1 MTASS
6 GSPGWYLRR
15 LSRMGPREIGGRAGD
30 AVRRRRW
37 RSAPPPTCPDV
48 TGARFTA
55 VLPAG
60 AIAAVP
66 PDAAKRLVAEADR
79 LMAGH
84 AVFFGVER
92 DDLTD
97 PDWWY
102 DPKTGRRAPGGYAFD
117 VPYRD
122 EDAVG
127 DIKQIWEPSRHQYLT
142 VLAAAYAVTGDER
155 YAERV
160 AGHLRSWW
168 AANGPLRGVHWT
180 SGIELGIRLLSW
192 VWIRRLLDGW
202 PGAAALFE
210 DNPVAL
216 NQIWHHQRWLAAF
229 PSRGSSANNHVIAEA
244 AGQLAAACA
253 FGWFP
258 GSARLRAGALRSLER
273 ELRNNTFGSGLNREL
288 ATEYHGLVLE
298 LGLAAVAEADAAGVP
313 VPRSVRLVLL
323 RMTDALAAVVDD
335 RLRPPRQGD
344 ADDGH
349 GLVVDGAGTDRWGS
363 LLATGDAVF
372 GRLDWW
378 PEVTGIDV
386 RTPLLAALIR
396 PGADALPPA
405 RTPAPG
411 TRPRRTA
418 SLSGWFRA
426 VPGAIP
432 GRTAPQDQ
440 RLHPAP
446 GTHPR
451 RMAAPALW
459 LRRVRGDATRR
470 EQVPDDTAPTRLTD
484 DTAPTRLRDD
494 ATPARLP
501 DDTAPT
507 RLTDDTA
514 PTRLTDDTAPTRL
527 RDDATPARLPDGG
540 KVPPASTP
548 AVSRPVTGTRPRPT
562 AALNSRLRRMTGGT
576 ARRGLAPDPAAPARL
591 PDGGEVPS
599 ASPPAVSRPASRPG
613 HFADAGL
620 TVLRGPEGIWCRCD
634 GGPHGF
640 LSIAAHAHAD
650 ALSVEVRHDG
660 VDVLA
665 DPGTYCYHGQPEW
678 RRYFRSTLGHNTLEL
693 DGEDQSVSGGPFL
706 WTRHARSRV
715 LAVDTSGEGVARW
728 SAEHDGY
735 GRSVHRRRVEL
746 HHAERTLR
754 VVDEVRGPRRTVRL
768 AFHLGPAITAD
779 LVANRAVLTWTRDGE
794 DRSAELDLPGQ
805 LSWRAHRGESEP
817 PLGWYSP
824 GFGRKE
830 PATTLVGT
838 GLTDGTE
845 GFTTVLGFKG

>member
-1 MTASS
+1 MTMSA
-6 GSPGWYLRR
+6 GWYLRR
-15 LSRMGPREIGGRAGD
+15 LSRMGPREVGGRVGD

-37 RSAPPPTCPDV
+37 RSARPDCPGV

-60 AIAAVP
+60 AVAAVP

-84 AVFFGVER
+84 AEFFGVDR
-92 DDLTD
+92 DDLVD

-102 DPKTGRRAPGGYAFD
+102 DPKTGRRAPWGYAFD
-117 VPYRD
+117 VPYRS
-122 EDAVG
+122 EDTVG

-142 VLAAAYAVTGDER
+142 RLAAAYAVTGDER

-160 AGHLRSWW
+160 AAHLRSWW
-168 AANGPLRGVHWT
+168 AANAPLRGVHWT

-210 DNPVAL
+210 DNPAAL
-216 NQIWHHQRWLAAF
+216 HQIWHHQRWLAAF
-229 PSRGSSANNHVIAEA
+229 PSRGSSANNHVVAET
-244 AGQLAAACA
+244 AGQFAAACA

-258 GSARLRAGALRSLER
+258 SSARWRDDALRSLER
-273 ELRNNTFGSGLNREL
+273 QLRANTFGSGLNREL

-313 VPRSVRLVLL
+313 VPATVRLVLL
-323 RMTDALAAVVDD
+323 RMTDALAAVVDS

-349 GLVVDGAGTDRWGS
+349 GLVVDGAGTDRWAS
-363 LLATGDAVF
+363 LLNTGDAVF

-378 PEVTGIDV
+378 PAVTGTDV
-386 RTPLLAALIR
+386 RTPLLAALVR
-396 PGADALPPA
+396 PYA
-405 RTPAPG
+405 
-411 TRPRRTA
+411 
-418 SLSGWFRA
+418 
-426 VPGAIP
+426 
-432 GRTAPQDQ
+432 
-440 RLHPAP
+440 
-446 GTHPR
+446 
-451 RMAAPALW
+451 
-459 LRRVRGDATRR
+459 
-470 EQVPDDTAPTRLTD
+470 
-484 DTAPTRLRDD
+484 
-494 ATPARLP
+494 
-501 DDTAPT
+501 
-507 RLTDDTA
+507 
-514 PTRLTDDTAPTRL
+514 
-527 RDDATPARLPDGG
+527 
-540 KVPPASTP
+540 K
-548 AVSRPVTGTRPRPT
+548 
-562 AALNSRLRRMTGGT
+562 
-576 ARRGLAPDPAAPARL
+576 DPAA
-591 PDGGEVPS
+591 
-599 ASPPAVSRPASRPG
+599 PAVSRPADRPA
-613 HFADAGL
+613 HFADAGM
-620 TVLRGPEGIWCRCD
+620 TILRSPETTAWAARAAETAETGESARTAEIWCRCD

-665 DPGTYCYHGQPEW
+665 DPGTFCYHGQPAW

-693 DGEDQSVSGGPFL
+693 DGTDQSVSGGPFL

-715 LAVDTSGEGVARW
+715 LAADTSGGPDGVTARW

-735 GRSVHRRRVEL
+735 QHSVHRRHVEL
-746 HHAERTLR
+746 TAARQELR
-754 VVDEVRGPRRTVRL
+754 VVDEVRGPRRAVRL

-779 LVANRAVLTWTRDGE
+779 LVGNRAELTWTRDGE
-794 DRSAELDLPGQ
+794 DRSAALDLPGQ
-805 LSWRAHRGESEP
+805 LSWRAHRGESDP
-817 PLGWYSP
+817 PLGWYSA

-838 GLTDGTE
+838 GFTDGSAE
-845 GFTTVLGFKG
+845 FTTVLGFRG

>member
-1 MTASS
+1 MTVGS

-15 LSRMGPREIGGRAGD
+15 LSRMGPREVGGRAGD

-37 RSAPPPTCPDV
+37 RSARPDFPAV

-60 AIAAVP
+60 TTAAVP
-66 PDAAKRLVAEADR
+66 PDAAKRLIAEADR
-79 LMAGH
+79 LMEGRAGY
-84 AVFFGVER
+84 FGVDR

-102 DPKTGRRAPGGYAFD
+102 DPKTGRRAPWGYAFD
-117 VPYRD
+117 VPYRN

-127 DIKQIWEPSRHQYLT
+127 DIKQIWELSRHQYLT
-142 VLAAAYAVTGDER
+142 VLAAAYAVSGNER

-160 AGHLRSWW
+160 AEHLRSWW
-168 AANGPLRGVHWT
+168 AANPPLRGVHWI

-202 PGAAALFE
+202 PGAAGLFE

-216 NQIWHHQRWLAAF
+216 KQIWHHQRWLAAF

-244 AGQLAAACA
+244 AGQFAAACA

-258 GSARLRAGALRSLER
+258 SSARWRAGALRSLER
-273 ELRNNTFGSGLNREL
+273 HLRGNTFASGLNREL

-298 LGLAAVAEADAAGVP
+298 LGLAAVAEADAAGVQ
-313 VPRSVRLVLL
+313 VPSSIRLVLL
-323 RMTDALAAVVDD
+323 RMTDALAAVVDG

-349 GLVVDGAGTDRWGS
+349 GLVVDGAGTDRWAS

-372 GRLDWW
+372 GRLAWW
-378 PEVTGIDV
+378 PAVTGTDV

-396 PGADALPPA
+396 PYPKK
-405 RTPAPG
+405 G
-411 TRPRRTA
+411 T
-418 SLSGWFRA
+418 
-426 VPGAIP
+426 
-432 GRTAPQDQ
+432 
-440 RLHPAP
+440 
-446 GTHPR
+446 
-451 RMAAPALW
+451 APAL
-459 LRRVRGDATRR
+459 
-470 EQVPDDTAPTRLTD
+470 
-484 DTAPTRLRDD
+484 
-494 ATPARLP
+494 
-501 DDTAPT
+501 
-507 RLTDDTA
+507 
-514 PTRLTDDTAPTRL
+514 
-527 RDDATPARLPDGG
+527 
-540 KVPPASTP
+540 
-548 AVSRPVTGTRPRPT
+548 
-562 AALNSRLRRMTGGT
+562 
-576 ARRGLAPDPAAPARL
+576 
-591 PDGGEVPS
+591 
-599 ASPPAVSRPASRPG
+599 SRPARRPG
-613 HFADAGL
+613 HFPDAGM
-620 TVLRGPEGIWCRCD
+620 TILRGPEEIWCRCD

-678 RRYFRSTLGHNTLEL
+678 RQYFRSTLGHNTLQL
-693 DGEDQSVSGGPFL
+693 DGGDQSVSGGPFL

-715 LAVDTSGEGVARW
+715 LVADASEGGPARW
-728 SAEHDGY
+728 CAEHDGY
-735 GRSVHRRRVEL
+735 QGSVHRRRVEL
-746 HHAERTLR
+746 AAASRELR
-754 VVDEVRGPRRTVRL
+754 VVDEVSGPRRAVRL

-779 LVANRAVLTWTRDGE
+779 LAGNRAVLTWNRDGE
-794 DRSAELDLPGQ
+794 DRSAELGLPGE
-805 LSWRAHRGESEP
+805 LSWRAHRGETDP
-817 PLGWYSP
+817 PLGWYSA

-838 GLTDGTE
+838 GFADGAQ
-845 GFTTVLGFKG
+845 GFTTVLRFRG

>member
-1 MTASS
+1 MSMSA
-6 GSPGWYLRR
+6 GWYLRR
-15 LSRMGPREIGGRAGD
+15 LSRMGPREIGGRVGD
-30 AVRRRRW
+30 TVRRRRW
-37 RSAPPPTCPDV
+37 RSAPPDCPGV

-60 AIAAVP
+60 TIAAIP

-84 AVFFGVER
+84 AEYFGVVR

-102 DPKTGRRAPGGYAFD
+102 DPKTGRRAPEGYAFD

-168 AANGPLRGVHWT
+168 AANPPLRGVHWT

-202 PGAAALFE
+202 PGAAGLFE
-210 DNPVAL
+210 GNPVAV

-244 AGQLAAACA
+244 AGQFAAACA

-258 GSARLRAGALRSLER
+258 ASARWRTDALRSLER
-273 ELRNNTFGSGLNREL
+273 QLRANTFGSGLNREL

-313 VPRSVRLVLL
+313 VPATVRLVLL
-323 RMTDALAAVVDD
+323 RMTDALAAVVDS

-349 GLVVDGAGTDRWGS
+349 GLVVDGAGTDRWAS

-372 GRLDWW
+372 GRLAWW
-378 PEVTGIDV
+378 PEVTGTDV
-386 RTPLLAALIR
+386 RTPLLAALVK
-396 PGADALPPA
+396 PA
-405 RTPAPG
+405 EP
-411 TRPRRTA
+411 
-418 SLSGWFRA
+418 S
-426 VPGAIP
+426 
-432 GRTAPQDQ
+432 
-440 RLHPAP
+440 
-446 GTHPR
+446 
-451 RMAAPALW
+451 
-459 LRRVRGDATRR
+459 
-470 EQVPDDTAPTRLTD
+470 
-484 DTAPTRLRDD
+484 
-494 ATPARLP
+494 
-501 DDTAPT
+501 
-507 RLTDDTA
+507 
-514 PTRLTDDTAPTRL
+514 
-527 RDDATPARLPDGG
+527 
-540 KVPPASTP
+540 
-548 AVSRPVTGTRPRPT
+548 VT
-562 AALNSRLRRMTGGT
+562 
-576 ARRGLAPDPAAPARL
+576 
-591 PDGGEVPS
+591 
-599 ASPPAVSRPASRPG
+599 RPASRPA

-620 TVLRGPEGIWCRCD
+620 TILRGPGEIWCRCD

-678 RRYFRSTLGHNTLEL
+678 RRYFRSTLGHNTLQL
-693 DGEDQSVSGGPFL
+693 DGGDQSVSGGPFL

-715 LAVDTSGEGVARW
+715 LAVDTTGSFDGGSARW
-728 SAEHDGY
+728 CAEHDGY
-735 GRSVHRRRVEL
+735 RPSVHRRRVEL
-746 HHAERTLR
+746 TAASRELR
-754 VVDEVRGPRRTVRL
+754 VVDEVRGPHRAVRL
-768 AFHLGPAITAD
+768 AFHLGPAVTAD
-779 LVANRAVLTWTRDGE
+779 LAGNRAELTWTRDGE
-794 DRSAELDLPGQ
+794 DRSAVLDLPGQ
-805 LSWRAHRGESEP
+805 LSWRAHRGESDP
-817 PLGWYSP
+817 PLGWYSA

-838 GLTDGTE
+838 GSTGGAE
-845 GFTTVLGFKG
+845 KFTTVLGFRG

>member
-1 MTASS
+1 MTVSS

-15 LSRMGPREIGGRAGD
+15 LSRMGPREVGGRVGD

-37 RSAPPPTCPDV
+37 RSAPPDCPSV

-60 AIAAVP
+60 TIAAVP
-66 PDAAKRLVAEADR
+66 PDAAKRLIAEADR

-84 AVFFGVER
+84 AEYFGVDR
-92 DDLTD
+92 DDMAD

-142 VLAAAYAVTGDER
+142 QLAAAYAITGDER

-160 AGHLRSWW
+160 AEHLRSWW
-168 AANGPLRGVHWT
+168 TANAPLRGAHWT

-202 PGAAALFE
+202 PGAAGLFE
-210 DNPVAL
+210 GNPVAM

-244 AGQLAAACA
+244 AGQFAAACA

-258 GSARLRAGALRSLER
+258 SSQRWRADARKSLER
-273 ELRNNTFGSGLNREL
+273 QLRSNTFGSGLNREL

-313 VPRSVRLVLL
+313 VPASIRLVLL
-323 RMTDALAAVVDD
+323 RMTDALAAIVDS

-349 GLVVDGAGTDRWGS
+349 GLVVDGAGTDRWAS

-372 GRLDWW
+372 GRLAWW
-378 PEVTGIDV
+378 PTVTGTDV
-386 RTPLLAALIR
+386 RTPLLAALIK
-396 PGADALPPA
+396 PTEPSV
-405 RTPAPG
+405 
-411 TRPRRTA
+411 TRP
-418 SLSGWFRA
+418 
-426 VPGAIP
+426 P
-432 GRTAPQDQ
+432 
-440 RLHPAP
+440 
-446 GTHPR
+446 
-451 RMAAPALW
+451 
-459 LRRVRGDATRR
+459 
-470 EQVPDDTAPTRLTD
+470 
-484 DTAPTRLRDD
+484 
-494 ATPARLP
+494 
-501 DDTAPT
+501 
-507 RLTDDTA
+507 
-514 PTRLTDDTAPTRL
+514 
-527 RDDATPARLPDGG
+527 
-540 KVPPASTP
+540 
-548 AVSRPVTGTRPRPT
+548 
-562 AALNSRLRRMTGGT
+562 
-576 ARRGLAPDPAAPARL
+576 
-591 PDGGEVPS
+591 
-599 ASPPAVSRPASRPG
+599 SRPG

-620 TVLRGPEGIWCRCD
+620 TILRGPGEIWCRCD

-678 RRYFRSTLGHNTLEL
+678 RRYFRSTLGHNTLQL
-693 DGEDQSVSGGPFL
+693 DGADQSVSGGPFL

-715 LAVDTSGEGVARW
+715 LVAEPSDEGVARW
-728 SAEHDGY
+728 CAEHDGY
-735 GRSVHRRRVEL
+735 QRSVHRRRVEL
-746 HHAERTLR
+746 TAAAEELR
-754 VVDEVRGPRRTVRL
+754 VVDEVRGPHREVRL
-768 AFHLGPAITAD
+768 AFHLGPAIAAE
-779 LVANRAVLTWTRDGE
+779 LVDNRAQLTWTRDGE
-794 DRSAELDLPGQ
+794 DRSAVLDLPGQ
-805 LSWRAHRGESEP
+805 LSWRAHRGATEP
-817 PLGWYSP
+817 PLGWYSA

-830 PATTLVGT
+830 PITTLVGT
-838 GLTDGTE
+838 GFADGAQ
-845 GFTTVLGFKG
+845 GFTTVLRFRG